1 MIIYKQ
7 RINNY
12 NKNLISLIFKYSFI
26 VMFAKLRKYK
36 IYEFS
41 FVRKLYYF
49 SLKNSLVKINYITY
63 FKKR

>member
-12 NKNLISLIFKYSFI
+12 NKKLISLIFKYSFI
-26 VMFAKLRKYK
+26 VMFDKLRKCK
-36 IYEFS
+36 IYKLS
-41 FVRKLYYF
+41 FKRKLYYF

>member
-26 VMFAKLRKYK
+26 VMFTKLRKCK